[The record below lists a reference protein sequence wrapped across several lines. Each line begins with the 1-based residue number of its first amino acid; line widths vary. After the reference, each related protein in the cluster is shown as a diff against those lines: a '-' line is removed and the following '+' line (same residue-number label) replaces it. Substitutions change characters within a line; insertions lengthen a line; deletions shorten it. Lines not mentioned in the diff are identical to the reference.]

1 MTTGQW
7 DMEEMRRGID
17 QASQDRRTMG
27 QMGAASPFGYSHPNP
42 QAMYGQMGQP
52 DMRRQQ
58 VAQQLQQQIMG
69 QTPTTA
75 AGGFAKLATGIG
87 IGLNDYRQQ
96 GQQFPTAPGGAA
108 PSFAT
113 TLGNFFTGRSNGGLY

>member
-1 MTTGQW
+1 MMDGDFSHRIAQIN
-7 DMEEMRRGID
+7 RQ
-17 QASQDRRTMG
+17 QAADPSRSSIMPE
-27 QMGAASPFGYSHPNP
+27 SPFGYSYNNP

-58 VAQQLQQQIMG
+58 VVQQLQQQIMG
-69 QTPTTA
+69 QSPTTA

-87 IGLNDYRQQ
+87 MGINNYQQQ
-96 GQQFPTAPGGAA
+96 GKQFPTAPGGAA

-113 TLGNFFTGRSNGGLY
+113 TLGNFFTGRNNGGLY